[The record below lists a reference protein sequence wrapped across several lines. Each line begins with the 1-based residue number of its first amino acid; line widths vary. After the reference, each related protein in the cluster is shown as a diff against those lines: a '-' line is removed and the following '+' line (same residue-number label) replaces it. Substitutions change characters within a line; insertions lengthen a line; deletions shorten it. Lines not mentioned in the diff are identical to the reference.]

1 MVVLLP
7 SVMPEQMQHSVLE
20 VFDDC
25 HAQNQEPPALT
36 VAWDWFKLR
45 VQEDLENECLQHLR
59 TYFKFETE
67 EVSDDQNND
76 DIHIDVGLSYLTR
89 YVMTLCTVPEA
100 STIYFPPLSKD
111 IITSRPTSY
120 EWFSRD
126 AISHQLHAI
135 RRCNEPLLDY
145 TQAKNGQVSR
155 FAVNTDYHSAAPLP
169 HGTKKIFFRC
179 QTFLD

>member
-1 MVVLLP
+1 MAVLLP
-7 SVMPEQMQHSVLE
+7 GIMPERVQHNALD
-20 VFDDC
+20 VFDAYHIQD
-25 HAQNQEPPALT
+25 QELPALT
-36 VAWDWFKLR
+36 VAWNWFKHK
-45 VQEDLENECLQHLR
+45 VQEDLKEEHLQHLW
-59 TYFKFETE
+59 THFELNT
-67 EVSDDQNND
+67 EVSDFVNINS
-76 DIHIDVGLSYLTR
+76 DIHVDGGLCYLTR
-89 YVMTLCTVPEA
+89 YVMTLCTVPDA

-155 FAVNTDYHSAAPLP
+155 FSVNTDYHSAAPLP
-169 HGTKKIFFRC
+169 HGTKKIFFSCR
-179 QTFLD
+179 TFLD